1 MLRQCQS
8 CDSSSSPEVSDSSGA
23 GPWRYLRHGATS
35 ATLPFGWW
43 WSLVLALPPRTATTI
58 FPHHNVAMV
67 LSPRTSLPPSSV
79 SPNLSLTESLGHDCL
94 LPSSCISTF
103 WSLFRVASPRRSFNH
118 VSLSSSPSLTTRSR
132 ACSSDHTFFNQAL
145 PSSRISSHDCCLPWS
160 FSYGSH
166 PQASSQPVARVTDSF
181 HCWHRGRM
189 VHSKTHARVVLLL
202 WLCSVHFVHHSRAS
216 TSCNWLQSD
225 MLRRRTRWCFFSAV
239 VLWPCICIIMD
250 VALPVVAGSLARS
263 LGSTILLPWVFVFCL
278 VKLDQLHSV
287 TKLLVVMDFLP

>member
-1 MLRQCQS
+1 MYQWCQS
-8 CDSSSSPEVSDSSGA
+8 LAVSPPWSHFSNSSL
-23 GPWRYLRHGATS
+23 W
-35 ATLPFGWW
+35 
-43 WSLVLALPPRTATTI
+43 LVV
-58 FPHHNVAMV
+58 VARA
-67 LSPRTSLPPSSV
+67 RTSTSYCNDHLSTPQHCHGTLATHITSTFKRSPPTS
-79 SPNLSLTESLGHDCL
+79 L
-94 LPSSCISTF
+94 LPSSCISTCWGPF
-103 WSLFRVASPRRSFNH
+103 HVASLPWSFHH

-145 PSSRISSHDCCLPWS
+145 PSSRISSHDCYLPWS

-181 HCWHRGRM
+181 HCWYRGRM
-189 VHSKTHARVVLLL
+189 VHSKTHATVVLLL

-225 MLRRRTRWCFFSAV
+225 MLLRPPRWCFFSAV

-250 VALPVVAGSLARS
+250 VALPVVAGILARS

-287 TKLLVVMDFLP
+287 TKLLVVMVALLWSYLHGFPSS